1 MITNNF
7 FIIVIDFLIEH
18 CKSRE
23 SQLNNQIIF
32 VSLYEMCLLVYEMN
46 VTMLVIAYFQQ
57 VA

>member
-7 FIIVIDFLIEH
+7 FIIVIVFLIEH

-46 VTMLVIAYFQQ
+46 VTSRIDM
-57 VA
+57 